1 LCYVD
6 WKSCTVFPRSCTVK
20 VWNVWLYRSHTTW
33 WWQEGIEFACYL
45 IKVSI
50 NYYHLHRQ

>member
-33 WWQEGIEFACYL
+33 WWQEGI
-45 IKVSI
+45 
-50 NYYHLHRQ
+50 